1 MQTNLN
7 KKKIMK
13 LGWFILIGVLFLI
26 WIFFPTLFSWWAL
39 HVWHVP
45 STELKSI
52 ANLGPLGDIYGSL
65 NTLISSLALCAVAYS
80 AYLQVTS
87 LNESRRSTERQ
98 LLLAEKNHL
107 EQLKESKNAI
117 FTNQFYSLLNYKKV
131 KFDSLE
137 FERKLPMNPK
147 IKGLEALQVLT
158 AHFNLYLS
166 NDPLYFDNYTENEMQ
181 DEFLGI
187 CEGFFKGT
195 ISPLISYFYLYKNLL
210 ELIKNSELHPKE
222 QAFYL
227 DVLSNSMF
235 QEEQLFIFWISVFNQ
250 DLKYI
255 FYNSRLL
262 NQIAYEKFYKNYG
275 LKFHEKM
282 TFRTR
287 AWREVF
293 NENENPT

>member
-1 MQTNLN
+1 
-7 KKKIMK
+7 MK
-13 LGWFILIGVLFLI
+13 LGWFILIGVLILI
-26 WIFFPTLFSWWAL
+26 WIFFPNLFYWWAL
-39 HVWHVP
+39 NIWHIP
-45 STELKSI
+45 AHQLDTISE
-52 ANLGPLGDIYGSL
+52 LGPLGDIYGSL

-87 LNESRRSTERQ
+87 LNESRKSTEKQ
-98 LLLAEKNHL
+98 LLLAENNHL

-137 FERKLPMNPK
+137 FNRKIPLNIK
-147 IKGLEALQVLT
+147 VKGLEALQILT
-158 AHFNLYLS
+158 QQFRSYLR
-166 NDPLYFDNYTENEMQ
+166 NNPLYFENYTERDMQ

-187 CEGFFKGT
+187 CEGFFSGT
-195 ISPLISYFYLYKNLL
+195 ISPLLSYFYLYKNLL
-210 ELIKNSELHPKE
+210 ELIHNSELTAKD

-227 DVLSNSMF
+227 DILSNSMF

-250 DLKYI
+250 DLKHI
-255 FYNSRLL
+255 FYSSRLL
-262 NQIAYEKFYKNYG
+262 NQIAYEEFYKNYG

-287 AWREVF
+287 PWREVF
-293 NENENPT
+293 DEHEKQNPT